1 MTNEAFSALLGGRVL
16 FFDGGMGT
24 QLQAAGLKPG
34 EMPEMWNL
42 TQPDVVQGVHAR
54 YLAAGADVVT
64 TNTFGANRAR
74 LGDDLGCVVES
85 AVQQARS
92 AVKEAGHGLVAL
104 DIGPTGRLLEPMGD
118 LGFEEAVKLF
128 GEVAALGKNAGADII
143 IIETMGDPG
152 EMKAAV
158 LGAKENASLPVLA
171 TMTADIDGRLLT
183 GGSVE
188 AMAVMLDGLGVSAL
202 GLNCGLGG
210 KQMLPLLQ
218 RIRRVT
224 DKPLMVQANAGLPV
238 LVDGKTVFPDD
249 PDTFAAHGKALAAG
263 GAWILGGCCG
273 TTPAHI
279 AALRQ
284 ACGEVA
290 PLPLPCVTGRWISS
304 GAMALDMAE
313 KPVIVGERINPTG
326 KKAMKDALR
335 AGDEGY
341 ILREALAQQ
350 DAGAHALD
358 VNVGLPGIDEAEWME
373 KAVRAV
379 QRVSQL
385 PVQIDSADSA
395 ALERGMRC
403 AVGKPLVNSVSGK
416 QAVLDAVLPL
426 VKKYGGVV
434 VGLLLDENGIP
445 ETVEGRMSIARR
457 IVEACEKHGIP
468 RRDILLDALT
478 MTIST
483 GADNARIT
491 LETIRRIRAELGAGT
506 ILGVSN
512 VSFGLPA
519 RPQLTA
525 AFLIAA
531 ISAGMDAAI
540 ANPLSAE
547 TMDAYACALA
557 LAGKDTG
564 CAGYI
569 ARFAERNT
577 ATQPT
582 KTLTLETAV
591 YQGLTDDA
599 STLAKALLTEGAAPL
614 DVVEQKMLPAL
625 ARVGED
631 YEKGRLFLP
640 QLVAAAQAAQSAF
653 EQIEQA
659 MSASGQ
665 ARESSGKLA
674 LATVEGDV
682 HDIGK
687 NIVRVLLNSYGFE
700 VIDLGRNVSPEKV
713 LEAVRMHDLR
723 VVGLSALMTTTV
735 PAMERTISLLRRE
748 APSCRVMVGG
758 AVLTEEMAAS
768 IGADGYA
775 ADAMGAVRMAQ
786 RLMQEARH
794 G

>member
-1 MTNEAFSALLGGRVL
+1 MTNEAFFALLGSRMA

-34 EMPEMWNL
+34 EMPELWNV
-42 TQPDVVQGVHAR
+42 THPDEVACVHAR

-64 TNTFGANRAR
+64 TNTFGANRTR
-74 LGDDLGCVVES
+74 LGDDLACIVES
-85 AVQQARS
+85 AVRLARS
-92 AVKEAGHGLVAL
+92 AVEAAGHGLVAL

-118 LGFEEAVKLF
+118 LGFEEAVALF
-128 GEVAALGKNAGADII
+128 GEVAALGEKAGADVILV
-143 IIETMGDPG
+143 ETMGDPG

-158 LGAKENASLPVLA
+158 LGAKEYASLPVLA

-249 PDTFAAHGKALAAG
+249 PDTFAMHGKALAKG

-273 TTPAHI
+273 TTPTHI

-284 ACGEVA
+284 ACREIA

-326 KKAMKDALR
+326 KKAMKEALR

-341 ILREALAQQ
+341 VLREAIAQQ

-358 VNVGLPGIDEAEWME
+358 VNVGLPGIDEAAWME

-385 PVQIDSADSA
+385 PVQIDSADPA
-395 ALERGMRC
+395 ALECGMRC

-416 QAVLDAVLPL
+416 QAVMDAVLPL

-434 VGLLLDENGIP
+434 VGLLLDESGIP

-457 IVEACEKHGIP
+457 IVEACKQHGIP

-478 MTIST
+478 MTVST

-491 LETIRRIRAELGAGT
+491 LETIRRIKAELGVGT

-531 ISAGMDAAI
+531 ISAGLDAAI

-557 LAGKDTG
+557 LSGKDAG

-577 ATQPT
+577 AAPSA

-599 STLAKALLTEGAAPL
+599 SGLAKTLLANGAAPL

-640 QLVAAAQAAQSAF
+640 QLVAAAQAAQAAF
-653 EQIEQA
+653 GQIEQA
-659 MSASGQ
+659 MAASGQ
-665 ARESSGKLA
+665 ARESAGKLA

-687 NIVRVLLNSYGFE
+687 NIVRVLLSSYGFE
-700 VIDLGRNVSPEKV
+700 VIDLGRNVSPEAV
-713 LEAVRMHDLR
+713 LEAVRAYDLP

-735 PAMERTISLLRRE
+735 PAMERTIALLRRE
-748 APSCRVMVGG
+748 APACRVMVGG

-775 ADAMGAVRMAQ
+775 ADAMGAVRMARQ
-786 RLMQEARH
+786 LMQDS
-794 G
+794 

>member
-1 MTNEAFSALLGGRVL
+1 
-16 FFDGGMGT
+16 
-24 QLQAAGLKPG
+24 
-34 EMPEMWNL
+34 
-42 TQPDVVQGVHAR
+42 
-54 YLAAGADVVT
+54 
-64 TNTFGANRAR
+64 
-74 LGDDLGCVVES
+74 
-85 AVQQARS
+85 
-92 AVKEAGHGLVAL
+92 
-104 DIGPTGRLLEPMGD
+104 
-118 LGFEEAVKLF
+118 
-128 GEVAALGKNAGADII
+128 
-143 IIETMGDPG
+143 
-152 EMKAAV
+152 
-158 LGAKENASLPVLA
+158 
-171 TMTADIDGRLLT
+171 
-183 GGSVE
+183 
-188 AMAVMLDGLGVSAL
+188 
-202 GLNCGLGG
+202 
-210 KQMLPLLQ
+210 
-218 RIRRVT
+218 
-224 DKPLMVQANAGLPV
+224 
-238 LVDGKTVFPDD
+238 
-249 PDTFAAHGKALAAG
+249 
-263 GAWILGGCCG
+263 
-273 TTPAHI
+273 
-279 AALRQ
+279 
-284 ACGEVA
+284 
-290 PLPLPCVTGRWISS
+290 
-304 GAMALDMAE
+304 
-313 KPVIVGERINPTG
+313 
-326 KKAMKDALR
+326 
-335 AGDEGY
+335 
-341 ILREALAQQ
+341 
-350 DAGAHALD
+350 
-358 VNVGLPGIDEAEWME
+358 
-373 KAVRAV
+373 
-379 QRVSQL
+379 
-385 PVQIDSADSA
+385 
-395 ALERGMRC
+395 
-403 AVGKPLVNSVSGK
+403 
-416 QAVLDAVLPL
+416 
-426 VKKYGGVV
+426 
-434 VGLLLDENGIP
+434 
-445 ETVEGRMSIARR
+445 MSIARR

-599 STLAKALLTEGAAPL
+599 SALAKALLTEGAAPL

-748 APSCRVMVGG
+748 ALSCRVMVGG

-786 RLMQEARH
+786 QLMREARH